1 MKVIRMNE
9 IEGSTNKRG
18 VTSKQLHKNEDVK
31 IMNLILQ
38 PGDVVPAHSVPVNVF
53 FYIVSG
59 RGTLQI
65 GDNEQV
71 VEATDI
77 VPCPPNTEMNLK
89 ADQDEE
95 FNVINVKTPSL

>member
-31 IMNLILQ
+31 IMNLILR

-65 GDNEQV
+65 GDDEQV
-71 VEATDI
+71 VKATDI
-77 VPCPPNTEMNLK
+77 VPCPPNTEMSLK

-95 FNVINVKTPSL
+95 FNVLNVKTPSL

>member
-1 MKVIRMNE
+1 MQVIKMND

-18 VTSKQLHKNEDVK
+18 VTSKQLHKNEDVQL
-31 IMNLILQ
+31 MNLILK

-59 RGTLQI
+59 KGTLQI
-65 GDNEQV
+65 GDEEQI

-77 VPCPPNTEMNLK
+77 IPCPPNTEMRLK
-89 ADQDEE
+89 ADQGEE
-95 FNVINVKTPSL
+95 FNVINAKTPSL

>member
-1 MKVIRMNE
+1 MEVIKMNE
-9 IEGSTNKRG
+9 IKGSTNKRG

-38 PGDVVPAHSVPVNVF
+38 PGDLVPAHSVPVNVF

-59 RGTLQI
+59 KGTLQI
-65 GDNEQV
+65 GDDKQIV
-71 VEATDI
+71 KATDI
-77 VPCPPNTEMNLK
+77 VPCPPNTEMSLK

>member
-1 MKVIRMNE
+1 MQIIKMNE
-9 IEGSTNKRG
+9 IEGNTNKRG

-38 PGDVVPAHSVPVNVF
+38 PGDVVPAHAVPVNVF
-53 FYIVSG
+53 FYVVSG
-59 RGTLQI
+59 KGTLQI
-65 GDNEQV
+65 GDEEKV

-77 VPCPPNTEMNLK
+77 IPCPPNTEMSLK

-95 FNVINVKTPSL
+95 FNVLNVKTPSL